1 MARAIL
7 GGLLRNG
14 LDPAQVTVVEP
25 HGDARAR
32 LGTELGIS
40 ADAEPSGRLKSCT
53 AVLWAVK
60 PQAFA
65 EASAPVLKYL
75 AEPLHISVI
84 AGLGVESLQS
94 QLGSGRVIRCMPNTP
109 AAVGAGIAGCIA
121 AGEASESDRR
131 VADDLL
137 RPTGEVLW
145 LSSDADLDRVTA
157 ISGSGPA
164 YLLYVI
170 EAVIDGGVR
179 IGLPKEV
186 ARRLA
191 IATVVGTGVLARSS
205 NEEISELRG
214 QVTSKG
220 GTTAAAIDVLSSAGV
235 HDAVCAA
242 VESAHLRARQLSAM

>member
-75 AEPLHISVI
+75 AEPLTSASLQGWESNPFRASWVRVASFAVCRIRQRPSER
-84 AGLGVESLQS
+84 GLPGALLLGKRQSPIDESLTICCGQRGRFF
-94 QLGSGRVIRCMPNTP
+94 GSAQTRI
-109 AAVGAGIAGCIA
+109 
-121 AGEASESDRR
+121 
-131 VADDLL
+131 
-137 RPTGEVLW
+137 W
-145 LSSDADLDRVTA
+145 TA
-157 ISGSGPA
+157 
-164 YLLYVI
+164 
-170 EAVIDGGVR
+170 
-179 IGLPKEV
+179 
-186 ARRLA
+186 
-191 IATVVGTGVLARSS
+191 
-205 NEEISELRG
+205 
-214 QVTSKG
+214 
-220 GTTAAAIDVLSSAGV
+220 
-235 HDAVCAA
+235 
-242 VESAHLRARQLSAM
+242 